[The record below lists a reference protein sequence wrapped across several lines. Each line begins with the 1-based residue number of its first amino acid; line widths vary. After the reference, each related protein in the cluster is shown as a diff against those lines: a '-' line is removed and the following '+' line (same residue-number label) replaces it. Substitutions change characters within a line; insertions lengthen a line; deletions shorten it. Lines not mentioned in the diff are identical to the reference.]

1 MSTILETRHRDAV
14 ADLTDQIDSKGVLEA
29 QNVLDLLKLFSTV
42 EIAHAVNCEHR
53 TNQQFIAGYV
63 FEILQKWSDN
73 YDSENFD
80 ERNRAT
86 CEISN
91 SLINGNKEAE
101 ADVVKRFGFNR
112 SAAAE
117 GRGRISLPYI

>member
-14 ADLTDQIDSKGVLEA
+14 ADLTGQIDSKGVLEA

-42 EIAHAVNCEHR
+42 EIAHAINCEHR

-91 SLINGNKEAE
+91 SLINGNV
-101 ADVVKRFGFNR
+101 DVLKRFGFNR
-112 SAAAE
+112 SASAE